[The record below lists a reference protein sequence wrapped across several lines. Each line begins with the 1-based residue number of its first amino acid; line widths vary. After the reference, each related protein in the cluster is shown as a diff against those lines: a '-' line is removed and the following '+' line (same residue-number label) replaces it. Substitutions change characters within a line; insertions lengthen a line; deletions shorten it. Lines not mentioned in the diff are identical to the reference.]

1 MTESE
6 SPLGKPYE
14 IVSVRPAQAPPG
26 GEGSEWHRYVIQQG
40 SNTIRGCREGSLAS
54 VTEAVEEIIVKLNDR
69 RINKRGRTHIVLR
82 GRKPAQ
88 K

>member
-1 MTESE
+1 M
-6 SPLGKPYE
+6 
-14 IVSVRPAQAPPG
+14 VSVRRADTPPG
-26 GEGSEWHRYVIQQG
+26 ADGAEWHGYVIKQG
-40 SNTIRGCREGSLAS
+40 SNMIRGCRQGTLAA

-69 RINKRGRTHIVLR
+69 RVNKRGRTHIVLR